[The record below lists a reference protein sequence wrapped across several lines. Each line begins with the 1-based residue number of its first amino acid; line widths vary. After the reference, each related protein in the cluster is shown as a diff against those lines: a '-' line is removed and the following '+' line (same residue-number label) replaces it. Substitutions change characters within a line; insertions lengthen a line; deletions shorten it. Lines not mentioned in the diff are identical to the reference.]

1 MLKLLHIQIHIAAMP
16 KSVPQSELDAVCQAV
31 ERLPAGASIEDI
43 RGVLDLDLPRR
54 TLQRR
59 LARLTEQGRL
69 VSEGSGRGCRY
80 YPPSVA
86 EQGETYAPRALKKQE
101 VMRRLSRLKP
111 ELSQRFGVIRL
122 ALFGSTARGSAR
134 PDSDIDV
141 LVEFDG
147 PATSAR
153 YFGVQFLLEDALG
166 RPVDLVTTK
175 AMRPELRPYIEREAI
190 NV

>member
-1 MLKLLHIQIHIAAMP
+1 MP
-16 KSVPQSELDAVCQAV
+16 KTVPQSELDAISRAV
-31 ERLPAGASIEDI
+31 ERLPGGASIEDI

-59 LARLTEQGRL
+59 LARLTELGRL

-80 YPPSVA
+80 YAASVA
-86 EQGETYAPRALKKQE
+86 EQGKPYTSRTVKTQE
-101 VMRRLSRLKP
+101 VMRCLSRLKP
-111 ELSQRFGVIRL
+111 ELSRRFGVTRL

-147 PATSAR
+147 PATSER
-153 YFGVQFLLEDALG
+153 YFGVQFMLEDALG
-166 RPVDLVTTK
+166 RPVDLVTDK